1 MNYTM
6 NISSL
11 LGKKKICIVDVGAAG
26 GLAKRWRAIDSILK
40 VVAFEPDSRSNPINK
55 KNTIIV
61 NKAAASFEGSS
72 TLYMTEKPRCSS
84 LLMPNMNFIKRFPD
98 PQRYQVIHEMKVQC
112 TTVDLVLSHNNL
124 DMDFIKLDTQ
134 GTELDILLGSK
145 QSLSNCL
152 GIEVEVQ
159 FQPLYINASTFD
171 MIHQFINQ
179 FGFEL
184 YDLRRTAFMRR
195 VDLPLPQKK
204 GQLIFG
210 DALYF
215 RDWKS
220 IEEDHHKLLK
230 LAILLLTYG
239 YADVVF
245 EITENSQRLTAEEKL
260 ALNYFCMNLKQN
272 RDIIA
277 TRKDTMVGTSFGID

>member
-1 MNYTM
+1 M